1 MTPDAEALYG
11 LPLDEFT
18 AARDALAARLR
29 AAGRGDE
36 ATEVAALRKP
46 VRAAWV
52 VNRLARDERA
62 EMRRLLD
69 AAAAVRAGR
78 AGAQDDFRQA
88 LERLV
93 DAGRKVL
100 EQDGRATEPVVQQ
113 VASTLRAGAA
123 STPDELA
130 AGTLTHPLETAG
142 FGAMAGAGSAA
153 GSREGRRARP
163 ARPRPDKARVERAR
177 REVAEAR
184 GEVRRLERAAAA
196 AERAARESRA
206 AVEAARRELAR
217 AEARLERER
226 TGTARVSP
234 GR

>member
-1 MTPDAEALYG
+1 LTPDAEALYG

-18 AARDALAARLR
+18 TARDALAARLR

-36 ATEVAALRKP
+36 AAEVAALRKP

-93 DAGRKVL
+93 DAGRNVL
-100 EQDGRATEPVVQQ
+100 EQDGRATDPVVQQ

-130 AGTLTHPLETAG
+130 GGTLTQPLETAG
-142 FGAMAGAGSAA
+142 LGAMAGAGSAA
-153 GSREGRRARP
+153 ETREGRRARP
-163 ARPRPDKARVERAR
+163 ARPRPEKARVERAR

-184 GEVRRLERAAAA
+184 GVVRRLVRAAAE

-206 AVEAARRELAR
+206 AVEAARRGLAR

-226 TGTARVSP
+226 TGAARVSP